1 VRFGSK
7 FRAFLP
13 ELFPGIEYLSTL
25 SQQADWVKGTVE
37 ELNRDQKGATATAGT
52 GSHSPQDQPGQAGRR
67 NR

>member
-1 VRFGSK
+1 MRFGSN

-37 ELNRDQKGATATAGT
+37 ELNRDQKERLRDTFGLRL
-52 GSHSPQDQPGQAGRR
+52 D
-67 NR
+67 